1 MIAVISDVDMLL
13 ETLKLPQYSVL
24 FMQNGY
30 FSLEQICEITN
41 ETELREIGI
50 EEDAHLC
57 LIMNEIL
64 KLKNPDHPLYISIDN
79 QSEQSEKSKH
89 KDSANS
95 VISNLSFEIYCDLS
109 VSLKKYT

>member
-1 MIAVISDVDMLL
+1 MIAMISDVDILL
-13 ETLKLPQYSVL
+13 ERLKLPQYSVL

-50 EEDAHLC
+50 EENAHLC
-57 LIMNEIL
+57 LIMSEIL

-79 QSEQSEKSKH
+79 QSEQSEKSKR
-89 KDSANS
+89 KNSANS
-95 VISNLSFEIYCDLS
+95 VISNLSFEIYCDLN